1 MVDGFG
7 HKYAGIMNAIDQRLG
22 DTQDTI
28 DTLGSTYF
36 GAGGEGVP
44 VLGQRPDGEWDSTRR
59 PASRL

>member
-7 HKYAGIMNAIDQRLG
+7 HKWAGVQNAIDQRLG

-36 GAGGEGVP
+36 GARRAGGYD
-44 VLGQRPDGEWDSTRR
+44 RPR
-59 PASRL
+59 

>member
-36 GAGGEGVP
+36 GAGGEGFPSGSFPPMFLAYV
-44 VLGQRPDGEWDSTRR
+44 G
-59 PASRL
+59 